1 MKKLK
6 IPVLILVTLGL
17 LLLFASLPQLAS
29 SAMDIR
35 LRQTPVFSDMFSIQL
50 NTDPEQQALT
60 AIDKL
65 AFLSIAE
72 ITNTTQDLMTMEENE
87 VIDAVNAFLIECE
100 AAGIFYPFEP
110 SSVSIQPKLHYD
122 LSDPTNH
129 MLVWFVT
136 MLYEGE
142 PIQSLRLDVED
153 GTGQILCITYG
164 NYQEY
169 EMDGVWER
177 NITVA
182 DALTDL
188 YFTQLG
194 LLDVSEE
201 IKVNATDADIIYDYN
216 EVDGGVTEVVYVFE
230 DSAYGEFFVQFTVDG
245 AGGFQTT
252 IFK

>member
-1 MKKLK
+1 MRKLK

-17 LLLFASLPQLAS
+17 LLLFALLPQLAS
-29 SAMDIR
+29 SVLDSR
-35 LRQTPVFSDMFSIQL
+35 LSQTPVFSDMFSIQL
-50 NTDPEQQALT
+50 NTGIEQQALS

-65 AFLSIAE
+65 AFLSVAE
-72 ITNTTQDLMTMEENE
+72 ATNTTQDQMTMTENE
-87 VIDAVNAFLIECE
+87 VNDAVNAFLIECE

-110 SSVSIQPKLHYD
+110 SSVSFQPKLLYD
-122 LSDPTNH
+122 LSDSTNH
-129 MLVWFVT
+129 ILVWTVT
-136 MLYEGE
+136 MLYKGE
-142 PIQSLRLDVED
+142 PSQRLMLDVED
-153 GTGQILCITYG
+153 ETGQILSISYA

-177 NITVA
+177 NKTVA

-201 IKVNATDADIIYDYN
+201 IKVNATDSDIIYDYN
-216 EVDGGVTEVVYVFE
+216 EVDGGVTEVIYVFE
-230 DSAYGEFFVQFTVDG
+230 GSAYGEFFVQFTVDG